1 MNTEL
6 KLFKILATKLTQQKV
21 AEILNVSQQEA
32 SKKING
38 ENGIKL
44 PQLAQLLDAA
54 GVQLATNDDV
64 VIPRDEY
71 SALMTLSKKALRID
85 E

>member
-6 KLFKILATKLTQQKV
+6 KLFKILNDLTQPKI
-21 AEILNVSQQEA
+21 AEVLGVSQQEA
-32 SKKING
+32 SKKMNG

-54 GVQLATNDDV
+54 GVQLAGRDDI
-64 VIPRDEY
+64 VISKEKY
-71 SALMTLSKKALRID
+71 QALMVLSREALH